1 MGIFSFYTNLK
12 IAQKLPIVIAA
23 FSVISAV
30 VVGLIAYNKAST
42 ELLLESQSK
51 LTAVGASR
59 KAELLNY
66 LTSIDQDLIVT
77 SQNATVHQAAKE
89 FTQNFNEL
97 GSSAL
102 SFLQDNYIH
111 NNSNAAGE
119 KHKLDY
125 ASDGSAYSGS
135 HATYHPW
142 FRELLTQRDY
152 YDIFIFDA
160 DGNVVYT
167 VFKELD
173 YATNVMNGEW
183 KDSDLG
189 AIFRLAKDA
198 SKGSISFVDFK
209 PYAPSA
215 GVPAS
220 FIALPLYEGNSFLGV
235 LAFQMPIAKINNI
248 MQATAGMGESG
259 ESYLVGDDKL
269 MRSDSRFSEESTILQ
284 SKVDTETVTLAHEGK
299 SGAKIVPDYRGINVM
314 SAYDLIDFH
323 GVKWAVIAEIDE
335 EEILAGSYEMRN
347 FMLIVVIVLIG
358 VSGGAGY
365 LFARSITGPIS
376 NMTGVMGVL
385 AGGDHGVEIPARDR
399 PDEIGE
405 MAGAVQVF
413 KENMIK
419 NEEMQE
425 AQRKEDEIKRQRGE
439 NIEKMTADFDKTVAE
454 SLGAVASASTELNA
468 TSETMA
474 ASSEETTRQA
484 TAVAAA
490 AEEASTNVQTVASA
504 SEELSS
510 SIDEIRRQV
519 SQSTDIAGKAVDEAK
534 RTDSTVR
541 SLSEAAGKIGDVV
554 ALITDIAEQTNLLAL
569 NATIEAAR
577 AGDAGKGFAVVANEV
592 KSLANQT
599 AKATDEIGG
608 QIKGM
613 QGVTEEAVSAIEGIS
628 SIIDEISTIS
638 TSIASAVEEQS
649 AATTE
654 ISRNVQ
660 QAAAGTQEVT
670 SNISGVNQAAGESGQ
685 AAGDVLSATKELSSQ
700 SETLRKEVDSFLDGI
715 KNA

>member
-1 MGIFSFYTNLK
+1 MDKLSSHWTNPANVKKWTDFKVVLDEFK
-12 IAQKLPIVIAA
+12 IAQQQVEDIANGPDQFPANVI
-23 FSVISAV
+23 
-30 VVGLIAYNKAST
+30 
-42 ELLLESQSK
+42 
-51 LTAVGASR
+51 
-59 KAELLNY
+59 LLNE
-66 LTSIDQDLIVT
+66 
-77 SQNATVHQAAKE
+77 AAP
-89 FTQNFNEL
+89 L
-97 GSSAL
+97 
-102 SFLQDNYIH
+102 
-111 NNSNAAGE
+111 AG
-119 KHKLDY
+119 K
-125 ASDGSAYSGS
+125 
-135 HATYHPW
+135 
-142 FRELLTQRDY
+142 
-152 YDIFIFDA
+152 
-160 DGNVVYT
+160 
-167 VFKELD
+167 
-173 YATNVMNGEW
+173 M
-183 KDSDLG
+183 LG
-189 AIFRLAKDA
+189 AI
-198 SKGSISFVDFK
+198 
-209 PYAPSA
+209 
-215 GVPAS
+215 
-220 FIALPLYEGNSFLGV
+220 
-235 LAFQMPIAKINNI
+235 
-248 MQATAGMGESG
+248 TAM
-259 ESYLVGDDKL
+259 
-269 MRSDSRFSEESTILQ
+269 
-284 SKVDTETVTLAHEGK
+284 
-299 SGAKIVPDYRGINVM
+299 
-314 SAYDLIDFH
+314 
-323 GVKWAVIAEIDE
+323 IDE
-335 EEILAGSYEMRN
+335 EGSNPQGGDEYSRKRLLGMMADVRGTFAVGLANIRAYLLSGDEKFRGNFDKLWAKNTKRFGDLTDAANMLTPAQAEQFALFYELREKFAPLPPRMFEIGGSKKWNMANYTLVTEAAPRAGKLLTTLSGEKDEAGQR
-347 FMLIVVIVLIG
+347 
-358 VSGGAGY
+358 SGGMVANQKRLLNEDADLLADEMNNLVILQWVLLAAG
-365 LFARSITGPIS
+365 LVIGIAVGFATIRAIVGPITS
-376 NMTGVMGVL
+376 MTGAMGEL
-385 AGGDHGVEIPARDR
+385 AGGNKGTEIPGTERK
-399 PDEIGE
+399 DEIGE

-419 NEEMQE
+419 NDEMAE
-425 AQRKEDEIKRQRGE
+425 AQRKEDEIKHQRGE
-439 NIEKMTADFDKTVAE
+439 KIEKLTSDFDNTVSN

-613 QGVTEEAVSAIEGIS
+613 QVVTEEAVSAIEGIS

-660 QAAAGTQEVT
+660 QAA
-670 SNISGVNQAAGESGQ
+670 
-685 AAGDVLSATKELSSQ
+685 
-700 SETLRKEVDSFLDGI
+700 
-715 KNA
+715 